1 MHHELTSEDQAF
13 YKLYSLA
20 DEAMGGKSLEK
31 KLAKMSAEDLRTIVL
46 VAVKIINDINSR
58 MESGELQEL

>member
-1 MHHELTSEDQAF
+1 MNLLQRIKHFTKYIRWLTRPW
-13 YKLYSLA
+13 
-20 DEAMGGKSLEK
+20 GGKSLEK